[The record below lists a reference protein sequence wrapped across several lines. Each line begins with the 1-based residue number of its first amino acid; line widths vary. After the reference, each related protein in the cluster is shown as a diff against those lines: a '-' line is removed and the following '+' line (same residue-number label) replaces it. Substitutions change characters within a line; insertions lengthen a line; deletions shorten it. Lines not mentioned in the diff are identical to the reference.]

1 MSRQSRSEVARKL
14 ATLTDRVNRLLE
26 RMRTYVVSEA
36 SGADNYGSIS
46 LESFESFIRGIYD
59 TEEAPVL
66 GMGFLP
72 NPKILPGTK
81 VCWWYN
87 SGNLSKSPT
96 SLRPL
101 AVGFQPD
108 AMDFYDV
115 TATEWWCNAVKSD
128 DAVASGPFVD
138 ISGTDAYVV
147 TFSRS
152 VYVGSE
158 LIGVVAADV
167 TVAMLQQLCQNDLLD
182 MPRPTSVISRDGM
195 VIATN
200 AGALLG
206 GVIDSSTAGP
216 KLGTAIRGTPW
227 LLTRAR

>member
-1 MSRQSRSEVARKL
+1 MSRQSRSEVTRKL
-14 ATLTDRVNRLLE
+14 ATLTDRVDELLE
-26 RMRTYVVSEA
+26 RMRTYVGTEISR
-36 SGADNYGSIS
+36 ADDYRSLP
-46 LESFESFIRGIYD
+46 LESFEAFIRTIYD
-59 TEEAPVL
+59 TEDAPVL

-72 NPKILPGTK
+72 NPKILPGTG

-87 SGNLSKSPT
+87 SGNIQNAPT

-101 AVGFQPD
+101 AVGFQPE

-115 TATEWWCNAVKSD
+115 TETEWWRNAVNSD
-128 DAVASGPFVD
+128 GAVASGPFVD

-152 VYVGSE
+152 VRVAAE

-182 MPRPTSVISRDGM
+182 MPRPTSVISREGM

-206 GVIDSSTAGP
+206 GAIDSSTAGP

>member
-1 MSRQSRSEVARKL
+1 
-14 ATLTDRVNRLLE
+14 
-26 RMRTYVVSEA
+26 MRTYVVAEV
-36 SGADNYGSIS
+36 SGADDYRSVP
-46 LESFESFIRGIYD
+46 LESFEAFIHGIYD

-72 NPKILPGTK
+72 NPRTLAGTK

-87 SGNLSKSPT
+87 SGNIPNGPT

-101 AVGFQPD
+101 TVGFQPE

-115 TATEWWCNAVKSD
+115 TATEWWRNAVESNG
-128 DAVASGPFVD
+128 AVASGPFVD

-152 VYVGSE
+152 VCVGSE
-158 LIGVVAADV
+158 LMGVVAADV

-206 GVIDSSTAGP
+206 GAIDSSIAGP
-216 KLGTAIRGTPW
+216 RLGTAIRGTPW